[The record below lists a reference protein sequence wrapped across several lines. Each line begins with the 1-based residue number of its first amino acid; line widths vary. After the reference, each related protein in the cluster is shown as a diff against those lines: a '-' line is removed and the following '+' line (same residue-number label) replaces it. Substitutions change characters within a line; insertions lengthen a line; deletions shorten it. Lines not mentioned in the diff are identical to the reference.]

1 MLNRSETGCALQRMT
16 FYLVQIERERVA
28 DWLVQ
33 EAKRGVCV
41 SIKNVWIK
49 DKLMFL
55 NVSMHTLFP
64 QPRVASTWPARTPGD
79 ATTGAG
85 QRDGVDGA

>member
-1 MLNRSETGCALQRMT
+1 MT

-33 EAKRGVCV
+33 EAKRGVLV

-49 DKLMFL
+49 DKLMLL

-64 QPRVASTWPARTPGD
+64 QPRVASTWPARIPGD
-79 ATTGAG
+79 ATTDAG
-85 QRDGVDGA
+85 HRDEVDGA